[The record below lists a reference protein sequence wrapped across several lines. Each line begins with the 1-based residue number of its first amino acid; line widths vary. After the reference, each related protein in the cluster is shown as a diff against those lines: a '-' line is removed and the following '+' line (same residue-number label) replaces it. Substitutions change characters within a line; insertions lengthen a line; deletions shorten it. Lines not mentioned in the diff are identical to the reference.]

1 MQLSLTP
8 EQEEAC
14 NWWAQLIGSEFAEKD
29 LVRRNFE
36 STLLAMFDK
45 SHGINTLD
53 DLDFTPIKEH
63 LDEQRELKRVRPGAE
78 KRRE

>member
-1 MQLSLTP
+1 
-8 EQEEAC
+8 
-14 NWWAQLIGSEFAEKD
+14 
-29 LVRRNFE
+29 
-36 STLLAMFDK
+36 MFDK
-45 SHGINTLD
+45 SHGINSLD